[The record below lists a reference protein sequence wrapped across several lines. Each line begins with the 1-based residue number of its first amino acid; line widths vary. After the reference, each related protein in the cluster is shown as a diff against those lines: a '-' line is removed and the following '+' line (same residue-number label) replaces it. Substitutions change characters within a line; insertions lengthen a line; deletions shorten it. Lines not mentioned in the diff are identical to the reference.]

1 MGTDVATSRFAMTS
15 IAKSLTALLLLCSV
29 SLVSGCGGRE
39 VVPLLSTSGIPIT
52 GTPREEIPLEV
63 VTRSTAVSDP
73 MPVRGSEVSYQDV
86 EAALGIAVTT
96 AAAPFAGNFKE
107 KRPGGYQLTV
117 EIMQADVEYSHGR
130 LVMAMN
136 VNATLR
142 SRVGRVYLAQTQ
154 ARCQQAGVVSA
165 EHGGQVV
172 YACMSRIGRDLGGW
186 MGGLPL

>member
-1 MGTDVATSRFAMTS
+1 MPSFAKT
-15 IAKSLTALLLLCSV
+15 LTLLLVAGALSA
-29 SLVSGCGGRE
+29 GCGGRE
-39 VVPLLSTSGIPIT
+39 IVPLLSTSGIPVT
-52 GTPREEIPLEV
+52 RTPQEEVPLEV

-73 MPVRGSEVSYQDV
+73 MPVRGSTVSYQDV

-96 AAAPFAGNFKE
+96 AAAPFAKNFKE
-107 KRPGGYQLTV
+107 HRPGGYQLTV
-117 EIMQADVEYSHGR
+117 EIMQAEVEHSHGR

-154 ARCQQAGVVSA
+154 ARCQQAGVVEA
-165 EHGGQVV
+165 ENGGQVV
-172 YACMSRIGRDLGGW
+172 YACMMRIGRDLGGW